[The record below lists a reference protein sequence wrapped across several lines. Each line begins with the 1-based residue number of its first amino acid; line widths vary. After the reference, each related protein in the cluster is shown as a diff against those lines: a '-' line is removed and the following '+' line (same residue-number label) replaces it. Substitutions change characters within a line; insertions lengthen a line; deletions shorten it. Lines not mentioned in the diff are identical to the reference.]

1 MPKEE
6 KIKVQRRWQAGEA
19 KVVVAT
25 IAFGM
30 GIDKANVRYVFHYSL
45 PKSLEGYY
53 QETGRAGRD
62 GKLSK
67 CIMFYTYRDKS
78 KLERLIESG
87 DGDRAQKQVQKDL
100 LQKVVAYC
108 ENKSDCRRKQVLAYF
123 GENFEAV
130 DCKQRCDN
138 CMSGSKF
145 HSLDVT
151 LLAATVVKLVQNIA
165 YDGPITLKYCV
176 DVFRGSKS
184 SKIVQ
189 SGHTEIE
196 GFAAGKDM
204 NRGDVER
211 LFHLLVSKD
220 AIAEYSVVNGMGFPS
235 TYVKVCL
242 IWWY

>member
-1 MPKEE
+1 
-6 KIKVQRRWQAGEA
+6 
-19 KVVVAT
+19 
-25 IAFGM
+25 
-30 GIDKANVRYVFHYSL
+30 
-45 PKSLEGYY
+45 
-53 QETGRAGRD
+53 
-62 GKLSK
+62 
-67 CIMFYTYRDKS
+67 MFYTYRDKS

-151 LLAATVVKLVQNIA
+151 LLAAAVVNLVQNIA

-189 SGHTEIE
+189 SGHTESE

-242 IWWY
+242 IGWY